1 MTLFIPWPRCIAFIG
16 LALSCLAG
24 CERKAP
30 TASASGIIPL
40 KVCYIGLTCEAPI
53 FVAQEKGFFKE
64 EGLDV
69 ELVKTSWDSL
79 LQGLSFGRF
88 DATHTLVPYLLKPM
102 EQGLEVKM
110 TGGIHHG
117 CLRIQAAA
125 GSNIRG
131 VEDLRGKRIA
141 VSTMG
146 SPPMIF
152 AYRVLAAHGMDV
164 NKDVTW
170 LVFPADSTE
179 LAMRR
184 GQVDAVADSEPI
196 GSLLLSHGSVRT
208 IADQSND
215 APYKDEYCCAVVVS
229 KRLARDNPAAA
240 ARVTRAL
247 LKGAKWVGV
256 NPLAAARLSAEKKYL
271 AATPELNAAA
281 LALLN
286 YAPGVSTCETSI
298 ANQAIEMKKAGM
310 LSASTDPGELARRAW
325 LKLDGVDDQWLS
337 RLTVETVPGQPRPAT
352 DAVSLA
358 ALMKGRK
365 ACCGNCCLGESR

>member
-1 MTLFIPWPRCIAFIG
+1 MTNHRHIFIAII
-16 LALSCLAG
+16 LAAAMSCLQG
-24 CERKAP
+24 CRRQ
-30 TASASGIIPL
+30 SAVSADGRPKV

-53 FVAQEKGFFKE
+53 FVAYEKGFFKD

-88 DATHTLVPYLLKPM
+88 DATHTLVPYLLKPI

-125 GSNIRG
+125 KSNIHS

-141 VSTMG
+141 IATMG

-170 LVFPADSTE
+170 VVYPADSTE
-179 LAMRR
+179 LAMAR
-184 GQVDAVADSEPI
+184 GQVDAIADSEPI
-196 GSLLLSHGSVRT
+196 GSLLLSRGSVRT
-208 IADQSND
+208 IADQSVD
-215 APYKDEYCCAVVVS
+215 VPFKDEYCCAVVVS
-229 KRLARDNPAAA
+229 RQLAREHPATAA
-240 ARVTRAL
+240 KVTRAL

-256 NPLAAARLSAEKKYL
+256 NPMAAARLSAEKKYL

-286 YAPGVSTCETSI
+286 YTPGVSTCQRTI
-298 ANQAIEMKKAGM
+298 VLQAQEMKKAGM
-310 LSASTDPGELARRAW
+310 LNASTDPADLAQRAW
-325 LKLDGVDDQWLS
+325 QKLDGVDDQWLS
-337 RLTVETVPGQPRPAT
+337 SLQVEKVPGQPDPPRGA
-352 DAVSLA
+352 AALA
-358 ALMKGRK
+358 ALMNGKK
-365 ACCGNCCLGESR
+365 ACCGKCCLGE